1 MTDSYSYENNSNEEE
16 FNEEVSDSFNS
27 NNS

>member
-16 FNEEVSDSFNS
+16 FNEEVSDRFNS